1 MKFRTEIDLK
11 SSDLRINHSQNLCLF
26 GSCFTDNIGG
36 MLKTHGFKSVNNPF
50 GVLYNPAS
58 IEKQLLALLNQDAPT
73 ESELFQHQGLYSHFD
88 FHRKFSHPDKEK
100 ALSSMQNAF
109 YSVKLEQLDLLFIT
123 WGTSRIYR
131 LKSNDSVVANCH
143 KLPANHFLRSQLSV
157 DDILKSYNKL
167 IEKLLSVNPK
177 LQIVLT
183 VSPVRHL
190 KDGFIENQRSKARL
204 ILAAEALEQS
214 HSAVHYFPAY
224 EIMTDD
230 LRDYRYY
237 AEDMLHPN
245 TIATDYIWDKFSD
258 FFFSQTTRDLNR
270 ELLKLH
276 KARHHTLF
284 FPETDEAKQF
294 ANAHLNRCR
303 EIMKTH
309 PEINLDEYVEYFG
322 LIGTKSF

>member
-1 MKFRTEIDLK
+1 MKYRTEINLK
-11 SSDLRINHSQNLCLF
+11 PSDLRINHSQNLCLM

-36 MLKTHGFKSVNNPF
+36 MLKTHRFNSSVNPF

-58 IEKQLLALLNQDAPT
+58 IEKQLLAILEQKPPIET
-73 ESELFQHQGLYSHFD
+73 ELFQHQGVYSHFD
-88 FHRKFSHPDKEK
+88 FHSKFSHPDKEK
-100 ALSSMQNAF
+100 ALNSMYNAF
-109 YSVKLEQLDLLFIT
+109 SSVKIETLDLLFIT

-131 LKSNDSVVANCH
+131 LKSDDSIVANCH
-143 KLPANHFLRSQLSV
+143 KLPANHFVRSQLATNEIV
-157 DDILKSYNKL
+157 KSYNKL
-167 IEKLLSVNPK
+167 FEKLLATNPK
-177 LQIVLT
+177 LKIVLT

-224 EIMTDD
+224 EIITDD

-245 TIATDYIWDKFSD
+245 ALATQYIWEKFSEV
-258 FFFSQTTRDLNR
+258 FFSQATRDLNR

-284 FPETDEAKQF
+284 FSETDEAKRF
-294 ANAHLNRCR
+294 AKAHLKQCQ
-303 EIMKTH
+303 EIMQSH
-309 PEINLDEYVEYFG
+309 PEVNLDEYVGYFESLNG
-322 LIGTKSF
+322 N

>member
-1 MKFRTEIDLK
+1 MKFKTEIELK
-11 SSDLRINHSQNLCLF
+11 SSDLRIYHSQNLCLM

-36 MLKTHGFKSVNNPF
+36 MLKTHRFNSLVNPF

-58 IEKQLLALLNQDAPT
+58 IEKHLLALLNQVHPN
-73 ESELFQHQGLYSHFD
+73 ESELFQHQGVYSHFD
-88 FHRKFSHPDKEK
+88 FHSKFSHPDKEK
-100 ALSSMQNAF
+100 ALGNMKISFN
-109 YSVKLEQLDLLFIT
+109 SVNLETLDVLFIT
-123 WGTSRIYR
+123 WGTSRIYQ
-131 LKSNDSVVANCH
+131 LKSDNSIVANCH
-143 KLPANHFLRSQLSV
+143 KLPANHFVRSQLSINEIV
-157 DDILKSYNKL
+157 ESYNNL
-167 IEKLLSVNPK
+167 IEGLLSINPK
-177 LQIVLT
+177 LKIVFT

-204 ILAAEALEQS
+204 ILAAEALEQI

-245 TIATDYIWDKFSD
+245 TFATQYIWEKFSD
-258 FFFSQTTRDLNR
+258 FFFSQTTVNLNR

-284 FPETDEAKQF
+284 FPETVESERF
-294 ANAHLNRCR
+294 ANVHLMRCY
-303 EIMKTH
+303 EIMQSN
-309 PEINLDEYVEYFG
+309 PEINLDEYVEYFER
-322 LIGTKSF
+322 LI